1 MQLKIKRKTFRI
13 ISWEET
19 DPKSII
25 PNPNL
30 KSDVFGH
37 RFFIWKVITLV
48 YIFFLKVA
56 TTARSTQRALVAV
69 ADGLGLVRGDLIL
82 ANS

>member
-1 MQLKIKRKTFRI
+1 MFLDIAF
-13 ISWEET
+13 
-19 DPKSII
+19 
-25 PNPNL
+25 L
-30 KSDVFGH
+30 FGSH
-37 RFFIWKVITLV
+37 NVGV
-48 YIFFLKVA
+48 YLFFLKVA